1 MEKYIFENIT
11 ELSCPVGKF
20 SVCYGKEKI
29 PFCIRKN
36 NYNAPYY
43 DITTETNYALD
54 IDTNLLELQ
63 KQYDIVF
70 SEGGLH
76 FRGSDEHTE
85 SLTNTI
91 GNWSIGIG
99 SFDIND
105 DHLSTDGPRKG
116 YDVWQSDDSLG
127 FSFVLLDRTI
137 DKITFLVAWIEN
149 FPDATIDYEDALDF
163 WLT

>member
-1 MEKYIFENIT
+1 MESYIYKNIT

-20 SVCYGKEKI
+20 SVSCGDKKI
-29 PFCIRKN
+29 PFSIRKN
-36 NYNAPYY
+36 EYDIPYY
-43 DITTETNYALD
+43 DITTKTNYALD
-54 IDTNLLELQ
+54 IDTNLLEIK

-91 GNWSIGIG
+91 GKWSVGIG
-99 SFDIND
+99 SYDIND
-105 DHLSTDGPRKG
+105 KCYYTNEPHKG
-116 YDVWQSDDSLG
+116 YDVWKNENGYG
-127 FSFVLLDRTI
+127 FSFILLDRSVE
-137 DKITFLVAWIEN
+137 KITFLVAWIEN
-149 FPDATIDYEDALDF
+149 VAEKDIDYEDALDF